1 MIPSISTKQNCFFLT
16 KHHWSRVFLKKSE
29 TYLVEFLRSPYS
41 ECEESGILRRGG
53 GKIICQLNSFG
64 GKNRTTPCGSI
75 WCYWFALFCSLW
87 SNLSVLGSTQFSR
100 AESKQVCKNQMSAE
114 FKKGQLVNLVEV
126 LSGTD
131 SHLVDSEVF
140 WTIRI

>member
-1 MIPSISTKQNCFFLT
+1 M
-16 KHHWSRVFLKKSE
+16 
-29 TYLVEFLRSPYS
+29 
-41 ECEESGILRRGG
+41 
-53 GKIICQLNSFG
+53 
-64 GKNRTTPCGSI
+64 
-75 WCYWFALFCSLW
+75 
-87 SNLSVLGSTQFSR
+87 LGSTQFSR

-140 WTIRI
+140 